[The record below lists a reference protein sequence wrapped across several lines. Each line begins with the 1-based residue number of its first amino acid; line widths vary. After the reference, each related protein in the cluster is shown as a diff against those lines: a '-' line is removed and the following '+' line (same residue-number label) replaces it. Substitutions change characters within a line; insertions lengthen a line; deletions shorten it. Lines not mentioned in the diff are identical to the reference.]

1 MFKKV
6 LVANRGEIAVQIIRA
21 LHELNITAVAIYSSA
36 DKDALFVQLADEA
49 ICIGGPQPAQSYLN
63 MSQIL
68 SAANLTGCEAI
79 HPGYGFLSENAEFAR
94 LCAECHIAFIG
105 PTPEVIDLMG
115 DKAHARA
122 AMQKSG
128 VPVIPGSEGTVAS
141 LAEAMTTAHRIGY
154 PILLKAAEGG
164 GGKGIRAVAA
174 AADLPAAFRET
185 QREARLNYGDDRI
198 YIEKLV
204 TNAKHIEMQV
214 IADTHGH
221 IVYLPERDCSMQ
233 RHHQKVIE
241 ESPCQDITPAERAK
255 LGNIVV
261 QACHQIG
268 YTNTGTFEFLM
279 DSHHHF
285 YFLEM
290 NTRLQVEHTVT
301 EEVTGLQLIKAMVRV
316 AAGESLPF
324 TQADAQVKGYAL
336 ECRINA
342 EDPANNFRPSPG
354 TLQQLYLPD
363 GTLGVRID
371 SGVTTGSTIPPF
383 YDAMIAKLIVHLPTR
398 EETIVKMQRVLGEC
412 IVRGIAINRDFLQAL
427 LASPKF
433 ADAQYTT
440 DYIEQEFLPEWRS
453 KRDVTA

>member
-1 MFKKV
+1 
-6 LVANRGEIAVQIIRA
+6 
-21 LHELNITAVAIYSSA
+21 
-36 DKDALFVQLADEA
+36 
-49 ICIGGPQPAQSYLN
+49 
-63 MSQIL
+63 
-68 SAANLTGCEAI
+68 
-79 HPGYGFLSENAEFAR
+79 
-94 LCAECHIAFIG
+94 
-105 PTPEVIDLMG
+105 
-115 DKAHARA
+115 
-122 AMQKSG
+122 MQKSG

-412 IVRGIAINRDFLQAL
+412 IVRGIAINRDFLEAL